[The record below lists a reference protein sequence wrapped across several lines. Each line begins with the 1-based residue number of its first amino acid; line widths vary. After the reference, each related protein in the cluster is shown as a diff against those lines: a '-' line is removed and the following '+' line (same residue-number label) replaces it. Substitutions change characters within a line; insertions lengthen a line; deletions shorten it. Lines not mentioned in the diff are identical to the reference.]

1 MYITMKRELIL
12 PTAQIVLSL
21 LISLVYLLQGDMR
34 RTIYWIAA
42 AVITASVT
50 Y

>member
-1 MYITMKRELIL
+1 VKFVF
-12 PTAQIVLSL
+12 PTAMLAMSVGAAIV
-21 LISLVYLLQGDMR
+21 YAFDGDVR
-34 RTIYWIAA
+34 RTIYWLAA